1 MIGYY
6 FITDASL
13 SRRGNL
19 SDVKQAL
26 KAKVRVIQ
34 YRDKFAPAQEL
45 YSQALKLKSLCKN
58 SILLINDRI
67 DIALSVNADG
77 VHLGQDDLPYRVARK
92 LLGKK
97 RIIGVTVHNLRQA
110 REAEGLG
117 ANYIAVSPIFPT
129 RTKLDAGS
137 AQGVRL
143 IKEIRKRVAIPII
156 AIGGINLIN
165 AREVVKAGAN
175 GLCAISAVVT
185 RPDVKREIE
194 KFQRLFRA

>member
-26 KAKVRVIQ
+26 KAKVRVVQ
-34 YRDKFAPAQEL
+34 YRDKFAPTREL
-45 YSQALKLKSLCKN
+45 YSQALKLRSLCKN
-58 SILLINDRI
+58 AIFIINDNV

-97 RIIGVTVHNLRQA
+97 RIIGVTAHNLSQA
-110 REAEGLG
+110 REAERLG
-117 ANYIAVSPIFPT
+117 ANYIAVSPIFST
-129 RTKLDAGS
+129 RTKLDAGP
-137 AQGVRL
+137 ARGIRL

-194 KFQRLFRA
+194 KFQRLFRS

>member
-26 KAKVRVIQ
+26 KAKVRVVQ
-34 YRDKFAPAQEL
+34 YRDKFAPTREL

-58 SILLINDRI
+58 AIFLINDNV

-97 RIIGVTVHNLRQA
+97 RIIGVTVHNLSQA
-110 REAEGLG
+110 REAERLG

-129 RTKLDAGS
+129 RTKLDAGP
-137 AQGVRL
+137 ARGIRL

-165 AREVVKAGAN
+165 AREVVRAGAN
-175 GLCAISAVVT
+175 GLCAISAVVA
-185 RPDVKREIE
+185 RPDVKREIS
-194 KFQRLFRA
+194 KFQRLFRP